1 MTMLRN
7 IKISLWIVLV
17 GLTSLW
23 VFANIPFLDTMSG
36 KTIRGLFIQY
46 SGVIGIGVMSIAMLL
61 ALRPV
66 WLEPILG
73 GLDKSYRLHKWL
85 GIIGFG
91 AAIFHWVATKAP
103 HWLSSLGLIE
113 VSHGRGGAGSHLKS
127 NSLNQ
132 VQAFFDSL
140 HGPSKIIGEWA
151 FYGLVL
157 LIILAL
163 IKRFPYR
170 LFAKTHT
177 VIALVY
183 LALVF
188 HTVVLFNFKSWT
200 KPLGIVLGFLLI
212 VGVVSAI
219 LVLAQQVGKRRK
231 VEGTIESQHYF
242 SKMKVLETLILLKD
256 GWKGHKSGQFAFV
269 SFDKKEGQHPYTIA
283 SDWDAN
289 NPRIMFI
296 TKALGDY
303 TNHLPEKLKVG
314 DKAIVE
320 GPYGCFTFTDDA
332 KRQIWIGGGIGI
344 TPFISRMKYLFH
356 NPKAQPIDLFHCTSE
371 IEPDAL
377 NKLTTDAT
385 AANVNLHVI
394 IDSRD
399 GQLNGEKIRKLVPDW
414 KSASVWFCGPIG
426 FGKAL
431 HKDLLKNGLSPK
443 SFHQELFS
451 MR

>member
-7 IKISLWIVLV
+7 IKRSLWGLLV
-17 GLTSLW
+17 GLTVLW
-23 VFANIPFLDTMSG
+23 ILANVPFPDTMTG
-36 KTIRGLFIQY
+36 KVIRHLFIQY
-46 SGVIGIGVMSIAMLL
+46 SGIIGIGAMSVAMIL

-85 GIIGFG
+85 GIVGLA
-91 AAIFHWVATKAP
+91 AAIFHWIATKAP
-103 HWLSSLGLIE
+103 HWLSSLGLIAGGR
-113 VSHGRGGAGSHLKS
+113 GRGGGSHSKS
-127 NSLNQ
+127 DSLNQ
-132 VQAFFDSL
+132 IQTFLDGL
-140 HGPSKIIGEWA
+140 HGPAKFIGEWA

-177 VIALVY
+177 IIAVVY

-188 HTVVLFNFKSWT
+188 HTVVLLDFTSWVQ
-200 KPLGIVLGFLLI
+200 PLGIVMGLLLV
-212 VGVVSAI
+212 VGAVSAI
-219 LVLAQQVGKRRK
+219 LVLTSQVGKRRK
-231 VEGTIESQHYF
+231 VEGTIVEEHYYP
-242 SKMKVLETLILLKD
+242 KMKVLETLILLNN

-283 SDWDAN
+283 SDW
-289 NPRIMFI
+289 NPNDPHIMFI

-303 TNHLPEKLKVG
+303 TNQLPEKLNIG
-314 DKAIVE
+314 DKVTIE
-320 GPYGCFTFTDDA
+320 GPYGCFTFDDAA

-344 TPFISRMKYLFH
+344 TPFIARMKHLSH
-356 NPKAQPIDLFHCTSE
+356 NPIALPIDLFHCTSAL
-371 IEPDAL
+371 EPDAL
-377 NKLTTDAT
+377 AKLTADAA